1 MSNEKINIDSAEN
14 ADKKVEVPGAGQY
27 GVPEEQAVAAVERLQ
42 NKYKCLVDDDF
53 LDAFCASLFFV
64 AVPKDADV
72 FGDSVEDYFANAL
85 RNINK
90 SKTLKLSVSDMLA
103 SMLG

>member
-1 MSNEKINIDSAEN
+1 MTKINIEETTDDHE
-14 ADKKVEVPGAGQY
+14 EMEIPGAGQWEAPHDK
-27 GVPEEQAVAAVERLQ
+27 VEAAFDMLED
-42 NKYKCLVDDDF
+42 KYKLMVDDDF
-53 LDAFCASLFFV
+53 LDAFCAGLFFV